1 MGGIVRNVV
10 EWGAASLAEAVR
22 MASTVPARVLGL
34 SDRKGRLAPGF
45 DADLVALDN
54 NLNVAMTWVRYPGRN
69 NGTAAADEVDF
80 AVPGGKR

>member
-10 EWGAASLAEAVR
+10 EWGAGSLAEAVR

-54 NLNVAMTWVRYPGRN
+54 NLNVAMTWAGGRL
-69 NGTAAADEVDF
+69 VF
-80 AVPGGKR
+80 AGAEHFN